1 MNIKDQ
7 LQKAPAKKDPN
18 NPSVKDEPGELD
30 TAKKRQ
36 TSRLIEKS
44 EGKANEK
51 EQINDPHQVVKRS
64 DFHVGDSDSE
74 YPAPEK
80 DRSIYRDKSAGDIG
94 SDTQKNNV
102 PANDAGIY
110 SEEDME
116 EEEGETDDLPDDVPN
131 QQEGDAQLYKEAKKE
146 PGYDPEY

>member
-7 LQKAPAKKDPN
+7 LQKAPAKKYPN
-18 NPSVKDEPGELD
+18 NPSVKDEPG
-30 TAKKRQ
+30 
-36 TSRLIEKS
+36 
-44 EGKANEK
+44 
-51 EQINDPHQVVKRS
+51 
-64 DFHVGDSDSE
+64 DSDSE
-74 YPAPEK
+74 YPAPEE
-80 DRSIYRDKSAGDIG
+80 DRSIYRDKSARDMG
-94 SDTQKNNV
+94 SDTKKNDV

>member
-7 LQKAPAKKDPN
+7 MQKAPAKKDPY
-18 NPSVKDEPGELD
+18 NPSAKDEPGELD

-36 TSRLIEKS
+36 TSRSIEKS

-51 EQINDPHQVVKRS
+51 EQVNDPHQVVKRS
-64 DFHVGDSDSE
+64 DYHAGDSDSE
-74 YPAPEK
+74 YPAAED
-80 DRSIYRDKSAGDIG
+80 DRSIYRDKNAGDIG
-94 SDTQKNNV
+94 SDTKKNDV

-110 SEEDME
+110 SEEEMLGDE
-116 EEEGETDDLPDDVPN
+116 DETDDASEN
-131 QQEGDAQLYKEAKKE
+131 EHKQQEGDAQLYKEAKKE